1 MLAVALRGTHSRPA
15 ADEAECL
22 PVRDGASGMS
32 ADGLGAGRVHGVV
45 VERDMIVGLGVV
57 EDLLDLGFRVSGPF
71 MNAREVI
78 DLLASDPPDFA
89 IVDVGLRDG
98 SGRSAAQALRARGI
112 PLVIF
117 TAGDRRA
124 YLDGEFEDVPWV
136 EKPAATDRLLGVLAD
151 LRSGRA
157 RQASR
162 AGPNSVS

>member
-1 MLAVALRGTHSRPA
+1 M
-15 ADEAECL
+15 
-22 PVRDGASGMS
+22 
-32 ADGLGAGRVHGVV
+32 HGVV
-45 VERDMIVGLGVV
+45 VERDMIVGLGVA

-78 DLLASDPPDFA
+78 DLLAEDPPDFA

-117 TAGDRRA
+117 TVGDRRA
-124 YLDGEFEDVPWV
+124 YMDGEFKDVPWV
-136 EKPAATDRLLGVLAD
+136 EKPAVTDRLLDVLKGLPAAPA
-151 LRSGRA
+151 G
-157 RQASR
+157 QASR